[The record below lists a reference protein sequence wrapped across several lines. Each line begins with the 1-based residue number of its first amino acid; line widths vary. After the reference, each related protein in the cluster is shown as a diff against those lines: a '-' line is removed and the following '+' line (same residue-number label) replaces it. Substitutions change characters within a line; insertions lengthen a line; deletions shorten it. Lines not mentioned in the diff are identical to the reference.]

1 MAVKK
6 KAKVEFTINVPI
18 SFKWDEEVEAYIASC
33 PPLDVWS
40 QGDTKKEAEHNIKEA
55 VSLFL
60 VSCLERGTIGQ
71 VLKGCGW
78 TPVSTKAKSKAK
90 RVKSTPDEKN
100 VNIPIPMELASC

>member
-6 KAKVEFTINVPI
+6 KVKVEFTVNVPI
-18 SFKWDEEVEAYIASC
+18 SFKWDEEVEAYTACC

-60 VSCLERGTIGQ
+60 ISCLERGTIGQ
-71 VLKGCGW
+71 VLKESGW
-78 TPVSTKAKSKAK
+78 TPIPTKAKSKAK
-90 RVKSTPDEKN
+90 RAKSTPDEKN
-100 VNIPIPMELASC
+100 VNIPLPMAMAC

>member
-6 KAKVEFTINVPI
+6 KVQVEFIINVPI
-18 SFKWDEEVEAYIASC
+18 SFKWDEEIDAYIASC

-60 VSCLERGTIGQ
+60 VSCFERGTIGQ
-71 VLKGCGW
+71 VLKDCGW
-78 TPVSTKAKSKAK
+78 SPIPSKAKSKAK
-90 RVKSTPDEKN
+90 RAKPTPDEKN
-100 VNIPIPMELASC
+100 VNIPLPMAMAC